1 MQKIV
6 FIDLDKY
13 LEFIREWIKLL
24 QSVYSSIRCFIVTSQ
39 REVYDAIENNSFMEC
54 FIYYNAVH
62 YEFLL

>member
-24 QSVYSSIRCFIVTSQ
+24 QSVTRVLD
-39 REVYDAIENNSFMEC
+39 V
-54 FIYYNAVH
+54 
-62 YEFLL
+62 L